1 MQHQRQWQENPVA
14 ESSTTEIRIS
24 CQRLVHCSAHRR
36 SETAMVEPHFH
47 PPNRYSTTTP
57 NLQMIAINILHRP
70 AQSTH
75 PPVTRDVTVAHESW
89 SKRAQTT
96 MVKAHFHPPNRYST
110 TTPNLQMIAINL
122 LVHRPAQSTHPPPV
136 TRDVT
141 VAHESLSVEEGVP
154 DEVLLPLTKA
164 CPKANHHQRRSLQ
177 QTCINE
183 IPNN

>member
-75 PPVTRDVTVAHESW
+75 PPVTRDVTVAHES
-89 SKRAQTT
+89 
-96 MVKAHFHPPNRYST
+96 
-110 TTPNLQMIAINL
+110 L
-122 LVHRPAQSTHPPPV
+122 LVKEGANHNGQGAFPSTKPIQHHHTKSPNDRHP
-136 TRDVT
+136 
-141 VAHESLSVEEGVP
+141 SLSTP
-154 DEVLLPLTKA
+154 P
-164 CPKANHHQRRSLQ
+164 CPIHSPPRNPRCHSCSRVIIGRRGR
-177 QTCINE
+177 T
-183 IPNN
+183 